1 MSAALELVILARQAT
16 LRRRPTA
23 AALGKALARFAPAG
37 LEPAAWRD
45 LVVAAHARLREVDSA
60 AELAR
65 RVPDAQKP
73 SWRAWIGL
81 WFPAIALGL
90 PPARMRK
97 AGRAGWAA
105 AIVAHELGIEAA
117 GAKPS
122 ASRLGDALVWR
133 ELGLSGPPAQCPG
146 AIRAHVLRRLVDT
159 DGDDPER
166 LLAQLAAKQLAAPRA
181 DLDALRTALLRRWLA
196 PAPASLVDDVRQVAS
211 RAQRGV
217 FGERKV
223 FISSVWD
230 ALRETPA
237 WSQLALDDLKQQ
249 LVAAHRARELEL
261 ARADLVGAMDPAL
274 VAASETHTD
283 GATFHFVVREAH
295 A

>member
-16 LRRRPTA
+16 LRRAPTPA
-23 AALGKALARFAPAG
+23 QLVAHLARFAPAG
-37 LEPAAWRD
+37 VEPAAWRD
-45 LVVAAHARLREVDSA
+45 LVVATQARLREVDPA
-60 AELAR
+60 AELAQ
-65 RVPDAQKP
+65 RVPDAP
-73 SWRAWIGL
+73 TLSWRAWTDVWL
-81 WFPAIALGL
+81 PAIALGVA
-90 PPARMRK
+90 PAQMRG
-97 AGRAGWAA
+97 AGRARWAA
-105 AIVAHELGIEAA
+105 AIVTLELGVEAT

-122 ASRLGDALVWR
+122 AGRLADALVWR
-133 ELGLSGPPAQCPG
+133 ELGLSGPPARCPP
-146 AIRAHVLRRLVDT
+146 AIRAHVLRRLIDT

-166 LLAQLAAKQLAAPRA
+166 LLAQLAAKRLGAPRA
-181 DLDALRTALLRRWLA
+181 DLTALRTTILRRWLA
-196 PAPASLVDDVRQVAS
+196 QPSLVDDVRQVAS

-217 FGERKV
+217 FGDRKV